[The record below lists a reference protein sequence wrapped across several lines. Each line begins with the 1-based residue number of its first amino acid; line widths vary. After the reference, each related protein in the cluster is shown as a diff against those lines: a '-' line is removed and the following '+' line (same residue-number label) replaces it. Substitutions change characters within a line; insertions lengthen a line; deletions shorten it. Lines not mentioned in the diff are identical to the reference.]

1 MTTNT
6 ANFIQFADAQLLQP
20 ISAELEKQAT
30 EMSNNAK
37 MMPKKF
43 NKTTMQRMAGGDVK
57 VEMLNIDLN
66 NHFQAISNHAMHVI
80 QA

>member
-1 MTTNT
+1 
-6 ANFIQFADAQLLQP
+6 
-20 ISAELEKQAT
+20 
-30 EMSNNAK
+30 MSNNAK
-37 MMPKKF
+37 MMRKKF

>member
-1 MTTNT
+1 
-6 ANFIQFADAQLLQP
+6 
-20 ISAELEKQAT
+20 
-30 EMSNNAK
+30 MSNNAK
-37 MMPKKF
+37 MMRKKF
-43 NKTTMQRMAGGDVK
+43 MQRMAGGDVK

>member
-37 MMPKKF
+37 MMRKKF
-43 NKTTMQRMAGGDVK
+43 MQRMAGGDVK